1 MAAIALAAMLPV
13 TIAACGGGSS
23 SSNVDPNKVLHET
36 FSNPKSISSGKLDLS
51 LGIFRRGGPFIGGPA
66 RGRKRSQRHLK
77 RGCMPAFEDAQAD
90 RGPPLIR
97 NQGKRVQQY

>member
-1 MAAIALAAMLPV
+1 MRRMRTRMAAIALAAMLPV

-51 LGIFRRGGPFIGGPA
+51 LTGNVQGSQSASFNASINGSMSPA
-66 RGRKRSQRHLK
+66 ITAWRLCVVKPMR
-77 RGCMPAFEDAQAD
+77 
-90 RGPPLIR
+90 
-97 NQGKRVQQY
+97 